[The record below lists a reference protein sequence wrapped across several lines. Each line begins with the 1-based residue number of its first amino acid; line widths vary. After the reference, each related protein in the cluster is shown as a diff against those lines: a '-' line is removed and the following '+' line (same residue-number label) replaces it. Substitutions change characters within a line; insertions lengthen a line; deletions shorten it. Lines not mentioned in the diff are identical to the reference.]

1 MIGDDLNVFF
11 EDFAV
16 PVSAGQISGKGIL
29 DAPTLRLGDADVLSN
44 EYLLTVRAAEF
55 GDLTYGNRITVDGA
69 LYSVRE
75 VRAVDD
81 GKLAEISLSK
91 V

>member
-29 DAPTLRLGDADVLSN
+29 DAPTLRLGEADVLSN
-44 EYLLTVRAAEF
+44 EYLLTVRTADF
-55 GDLTYGNRITVDGA
+55 GELTYGASITVEGRS
-69 LYSVRE
+69 YRVRE
-75 VRAVDD
+75 VRQVDD
-81 GKLAEISLSK
+81 GKLSEISLSK